1 MARSPAV
8 ASSQP
13 SPAQRICAVV
23 PVYEHHHP
31 LVAVLA
37 ALRQEGLDCLLVDD
51 GSASA
56 CARALDA
63 MAAADPAVSVLH
75 LPANQGKG
83 AAVAAGFRAAWD
95 RGFTHALQIDAD
107 GQHALAD
114 IARFVSE
121 ARSSPEA
128 LVCGRPRFGADAPR
142 SRRYGRRLT
151 QFWVAIH
158 TLSRGVP
165 DAMCGFRVY
174 PLAPV
179 AALIGRAPL
188 GSRMDFDIEILVR
201 LHWLGVP
208 MRSIDTAVRYPAG
221 GSSHFR
227 MWRDNL
233 LITRAH
239 TVLFFGMLRRSPR
252 LLARKLARP
261 RSLHTAA

>member
-1 MARSPAV
+1 M
-8 ASSQP
+8 
-13 SPAQRICAVV
+13 
-23 PVYEHHHP
+23 PVYEHQRP

-37 ALRQEGLDCLLVDD
+37 ALRRERLDCLLIDD
-51 GSASA
+51 GSGSD

-63 MAAADPAVSVLH
+63 MAAADPAVFVLH
-75 LPANQGKG
+75 LPSNQGKG
-83 AAVAAGFRAAWD
+83 AAVAAGFLAARE

-114 IARFVSE
+114 IARFVGE
-121 ARSSPEA
+121 TRSSPDA

-142 SRRYGRRLT
+142 SRIYGRRLT

-179 AALIGRAPL
+179 AALIGRAPF
-188 GSRMDFDIEILVR
+188 GRRMDFDIEILVR

-208 MRSIDTAVRYPAG
+208 MRSIDTAVRYPADG
-221 GSSHFR
+221 RSHFR

-239 TVLFFGMLRRSPR
+239 TLLFFGMLKRSPA

-261 RSLHTAA
+261 RSIHIAA